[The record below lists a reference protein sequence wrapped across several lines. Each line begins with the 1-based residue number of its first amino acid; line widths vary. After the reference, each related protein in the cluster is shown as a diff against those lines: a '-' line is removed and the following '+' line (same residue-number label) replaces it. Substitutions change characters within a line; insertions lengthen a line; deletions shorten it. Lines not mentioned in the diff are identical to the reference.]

1 MTRKDHKTF
10 LVFNVP
16 PQVEANYVLNLWKVF
31 AQSMY
36 VTSQKLAPLKI
47 ATRHYVAMAVLASSK
62 DFASQSTLVQCM
74 GLSPNVVLTMVDYLD
89 ELGYTRRVQNPRNRR
104 ENIVLLS
111 KKGRVA
117 YDSAVVLL
125 QQAEQEILAPLSG
138 QESEQYQ
145 NATRKLSAYV
155 PPH

>member
-1 MTRKDHKTF
+1 
-10 LVFNVP
+10 V
-16 PQVEANYVLNLWKVF
+16 
-31 AQSMY
+31 Y

-47 ATRHYVAMAVLASSK
+47 ATRHYAAMAVLASSK

-111 KKGRVA
+111 KKGRAA
-117 YDSAVVLL
+117 YDGAVVLL
-125 QQAEQEILAPLSG
+125 RQAEQEILAPLSG